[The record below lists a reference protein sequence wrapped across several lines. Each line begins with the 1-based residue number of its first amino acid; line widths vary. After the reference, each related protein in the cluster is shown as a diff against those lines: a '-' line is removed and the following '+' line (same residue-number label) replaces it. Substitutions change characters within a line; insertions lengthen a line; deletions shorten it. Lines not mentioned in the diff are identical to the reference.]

1 LRAIDIAR
9 IQGAKSLELRAS
21 VSLARLW
28 SRQGKLND
36 AQRLL
41 RAVYDGFIE
50 GSATADLAGARAL
63 LELRVDEP
71 IDGLGH

>member
-1 LRAIDIAR
+1 VTSWSKQRGANACFLRAIDIAR

-28 SRQGKLND
+28 SSQGKLND

-41 RAVYDGFIE
+41 RAVYDGFTE
-50 GSATADLAGARAL
+50 G
-63 LELRVDEP
+63 
-71 IDGLGH
+71 